1 MVQLGELLKSFGL
14 IPPDHPIDHKLL
26 LSIVDKDKDGLFT
39 QEDFRNSNSNIRFQ
53 KNEKYRNTINNNTFQ
68 KISGD
73 AGALGEGR
81 RR

>member
-39 QEDFRNSNSNIRFQ
+39 PEDFRNNIPSYDPKEVEKFVNS
-53 KNEKYRNTINNNTFQ
+53 E
-68 KISGD
+68 
-73 AGALGEGR
+73 
-81 RR
+81 